1 MNVAKAIT
9 GLVAIGIFLAAS
21 GAAQAGPIG
30 EFKIQ
35 RGEIDVTGTGVS
47 IAAGVDYDA
56 PASLDNAFIRIVNT
70 RLSGGGKSSGG
81 GNQNSADWN
90 VSIANPGDLLTSID
104 FARYSNSNNTRVT
117 WEIIEYVGALG
128 GPNEFI
134 VRTQDQIENTAQAAT
149 GAAVGSIADD
159 ADVVPFITGQR
170 ASADDVNNAHLT
182 MHYSSWDDTTDE
194 PTFTRGISSATA
206 AAVSYAVVEF
216 TGSNWDVDRAV
227 YDFGTSTGKDQTVT
241 IDPVDLGKTFIHA
254 QNTATEQGLND
265 QGVDTRLTAADT
277 VSYSVWAD
285 TDQVGVA
292 WIIENTEADPNKDM
306 VVQHIEGSK
315 AKGGGDGAAW
325 TEPISGVWN
334 LAGTSIMGESATS
347 DGTGTAHPRG
357 SINLALTAADEVTLW
372 WSDDGQPNNYSF
384 DVVEW
389 PIAYLLDLT
398 WDGAGPGTWGDPS
411 RWTPGPNTPDA
422 NEDAIID
429 TANTVT
435 VAADQ
440 AAHGLAISNN
450 GVVTVAAD
458 KRLDVTTELNAAGG
472 AVNLDNSTLAVG
484 GGGTVGTLTAANN
497 ATFSTGGSMTVGS
510 AALDNSTLA
519 AGAGGSIATLTADGN
534 TTLSAGDSM
543 AVASYADN
551 GTATA
556 LTLAGGAAFDLQSVS
571 TVAGSSFRVEGSS
584 LQGPA
589 VAKPLGDAQ
598 TLVLAAG
605 TYTFADV
612 VGAAT
617 SGTAPSGNVVAHWAF
632 DDGTGATAQ
641 NAANPGTNDGT
652 LENFPVD
659 DSQWVA
665 GLIGTGA
672 LEFDGSDDQVSIVGY
687 QGIAGTG
694 ARTIAGWIKA
704 SSTKGDANIMSW
716 GTDSPGQKWIFRV
729 QDDNGPVDGNIR
741 VEVNGGYIVG
751 ETVVADDTW
760 HYVAAVLPDGA
771 THLQDIQLYVDGQ
784 PETPSALSNRA
795 IDTVN
800 SVDVIIGRET
810 WNTDRQFTGT
820 MDDLYLYDR
829 ALTAV
834 EVAET
839 YATHTPPDFS
849 ALHVTVDAGTSTL
862 ASESTS
868 EVAFADLTM
877 KQGGTLATTSLYGTG
892 LAFTGGTAIEAGATA
907 VGFDPQAP
915 TDLGAI
921 DGSAAPNVVITKTGA
936 GELVL
941 DSAGTDL
948 APTATINAQE
958 GTVVGYH
965 GSNPFDEATLKV
977 SGGEILLAAKPAATS
992 PVAYDN
998 AVVTDGNG
1006 VITAGAGNAGHAGP
1020 MTVNLGSAGNGV
1032 TISSGDTLSLRSAD
1046 NYVLNVAG
1054 SVTGGGL
1061 AVDQGTVNLAGAS
1074 LDDLNV
1080 SGTGQ
1085 VNLSTGINTTNLAV
1099 SNASLHAGAN
1109 RVTVAETGVMTLGRS
1124 TYTATTGAFQVTG
1137 DVTRGGAET
1146 LILGGPG
1153 SVVTLGQTPLQG
1165 VSLGN
1170 DTNANFP
1177 TGGSVV
1183 VSGDTYTV
1191 TASGGDIWGSSDGC
1205 YVAYREFDAGKAIDI
1220 SAYVGANGYVGGTN
1234 TWRKGGLMVRDSLNA
1249 DSRNAFTLIA
1259 DGDGNGIN
1267 AQIRKTDNVGSI
1279 GCANNPGT
1287 SAYIGHRF
1295 AHDTPVWLR
1304 LEYLGDGAS
1313 FNYYWSEDPVANG
1326 WTLINDPAWDTEGK
1340 VTSPTLLDVPMTDTI
1355 YVGLAVT
1362 SHNTGEQTTIDF
1374 DNLAGFGFG
1383 DPTTVN
1389 NVTGEGMIAGDVLI
1403 AGSLAPGGSIGQID
1417 VVGSLTL
1424 DAAAVCDVEVDG
1436 ALIDL
1441 VTVTGDLAL
1450 AGVLSI
1456 DGLLTEDEYTI
1467 MTYGGALSGAFDD
1480 ISDVTAQGMT
1490 VSYSLPGAVRIT
1502 PEPASLALIA
1512 FGALGLLLRR
1522 KRG

>member
-1 MNVAKAIT
+1 MNAAKAIT

-21 GAAQAGPIG
+21 GTAQAGPIG

-47 IAAGVDYDA
+47 IAAGLDYEA
-56 PASLDNAFIRIVNT
+56 PASLDNAFVRIVNT

-90 VSIANPGDLLTSID
+90 VSISNPGDLLNSIN

-134 VRTQDQIENTAQAAT
+134 VRAHDQIENTAQSAT
-149 GAAVGSIADD
+149 GAAVAGIADD

-170 ASADDVNNAHLT
+170 VNADNRDNAHLT

-194 PTFTRGISSATA
+194 PTFTRGVSSATA
-206 AAVSYAVVEF
+206 AAISYAVVEF
-216 TGSNWDVDRAV
+216 TGSNWDIDRAV
-227 YDFGTSTGKDQTVT
+227 YDFGTSTGNDQTVT

-254 QNTATEQGLND
+254 QNTATETGLND

-277 VSYSVWAD
+277 VSYSVWTD

-292 WIIENTEADPNKDM
+292 WIIENTEADPDKDM
-306 VVQHIEGSK
+306 VVQHVEGNK
-315 AKGGGDGAAW
+315 PKGGGDGVAW
-325 TEPISGVWN
+325 TESISGVWN
-334 LAGTSIMGESATS
+334 LSATSIMGESATS

-357 SINLALTAADEVTLW
+357 SINLQLTAADEVTLW
-372 WSDDGQPNNYSF
+372 WSDDGQPNEYSF

-389 PIAYLLDLT
+389 PMAYILDLT

-422 NEDAIID
+422 SEDAFID

-440 AAHGLAISNN
+440 AANNLTVSND
-450 GVVTVAAD
+450 GVVQIAAD
-458 KRLDVTTELNAAGG
+458 KRLDVTTDLDAAGG
-472 AVNLDNSTLAVG
+472 SVVLDNSTLAVG
-484 GGGTVGTLTAANN
+484 GRGSIGTLTADNN
-497 ATFSTGGSMTVGS
+497 ATLTAGGSMTVGS
-510 AALDNSTLA
+510 AALNNSTLA
-519 AGAGGSIATLTADGN
+519 IGGGGAITTLTADGN
-534 TTLSAGDSM
+534 TTLSAGGSM
-543 AVASYADN
+543 AVASYSDN

-556 LTLAGGAAFDLQSVS
+556 LTLGGGAAFDLQAIS

-584 LQGPA
+584 LRGPA

-598 TLVLAAG
+598 TLVLAGG

-612 VGAAT
+612 VGAAA

-632 DDGTGATAQ
+632 DDGTGTNAQ
-641 NAANPGTNDGT
+641 NSANPGTNDGT

-659 DSQWVA
+659 DSQWVP

-687 QGIAGTG
+687 QGIPGAD
-694 ARTIAGWIKA
+694 ARTMAGWVKTPGTKA
-704 SSTKGDANIMSW
+704 DADIMSW
-716 GTDSPGQKWIFRV
+716 GNNSGGQKWVFRI
-729 QDDNGPVDGNIR
+729 QDDNGQAGAIR
-741 VEVNGGYIVG
+741 IEVNGGYIVG
-751 ETVVADDTW
+751 ETVVNDDAW
-760 HYVAAVLPDGA
+760 HYVAAVVPDGA
-771 THLQDIQLYVDGQ
+771 THVQDIQLYVDGQ
-784 PETPSALSNRA
+784 PETPSATGNRTINTA
-795 IDTVN
+795 SDT
-800 SVDVIIGRET
+800 DVMIGSET
-810 WNTDRQFTGT
+810 WDAGRVWLGT

-829 ALTAV
+829 ALTAA

-839 YATHTPPDFS
+839 YATHTPPDVS
-849 ALHVTVDAGTSTL
+849 ALHVTVDAGTATL

-877 KQGGTLATTSLYGTG
+877 KQGGTLATASLYGSG
-892 LAFTGGTAIEAGATA
+892 ISFTGGTTIEAGATA

-915 TDLGAI
+915 TDLNAI
-921 DGSAAPNVVITKTGA
+921 DGSAAPNVVITKTGD

-941 DSAGTDL
+941 DDASTDL
-948 APTATINAQE
+948 AATATINVE
-958 GTVVGYH
+958 GGTVIGYH
-965 GSNPFDEATLKV
+965 GSNPFDEARLKV
-977 SGGEILLAAKPAATS
+977 SGGRLLLSAKPAATS
-992 PVAYDN
+992 PVTYDN
-998 AVVTDGNG
+998 AVVADGDG
-1006 VITAGAGNAGHAGP
+1006 AITAGAGAAGHIGL
-1020 MTVNLGSAGNGV
+1020 MTVNLGSAGRGV
-1032 TISSGDTLSLRSAD
+1032 TINSGNTLTLRTTD
-1046 NYVLNVAG
+1046 DYTLNVAG
-1054 SVTGGGL
+1054 SVAGGGL
-1061 AVDQGTVNLAGAS
+1061 AVDQGTVNLAGATV
-1074 LDDLNV
+1074 DDLNV

-1085 VNLSTGINTTNLAV
+1085 VNLSTSINTTNLSV
-1099 SNASLHAGAN
+1099 SNTSLHAGAH

-1137 DVTRGGAET
+1137 DVTRSVADT

-1153 SVVTLGQTPLQG
+1153 SVVTLGLTPFQG
-1165 VSLGN
+1165 VSIGN

-1177 TGGSVV
+1177 TGGGLVV
-1183 VSGDTYTV
+1183 NGDTYTV
-1191 TASGGDIWGSSDGC
+1191 TASGGDMWGSSDGC
-1205 YVAYREFDAGKAIDI
+1205 YLAYLEFGASEAIDI
-1220 SAYVGANGYVGGTN
+1220 SAYVGVNGFVGGTN
-1234 TWRKGGLMVRDSLNA
+1234 GWRKAGLMARDSL
-1249 DSRNAFTLIA
+1249 DPGSRNAITLIA
-1259 DGDGNGIN
+1259 DADGNGIN
-1267 AQIRKTDNVGSI
+1267 AQIRKEDNVGSI

-1287 SAYIGHRF
+1287 SAYIGRRT

-1340 VTSPTLLDVPMTDTI
+1340 VTSPTLLDAAMTDTI
-1355 YVGLAVT
+1355 YVGLALT
-1362 SHNTGEQTTIDF
+1362 SHNTSQQTTFDF

-1383 DPTTVN
+1383 EPTTVN
-1389 NVTGEGMIAGDVLI
+1389 NVTGEGTIAGDVLI
-1403 AGSLAPGGSIGQID
+1403 AGSLAPGGSIGEIAVLGD
-1417 VVGSLTL
+1417 LAL
-1424 DAAAVCDVEVDG
+1424 DATATYDVEVDG

-1456 DGLLTEDEYTI
+1456 DGLLTEDMYTI
-1467 MTYGGALSGAFDD
+1467 MTYGGDLSGVFDD
-1480 ISDVTAQGMT
+1480 ISDVVAQGLT
-1490 VSYSLPGAVRIT
+1490 VDYSVPGAVQIT
-1502 PEPASLALIA
+1502 PEPASLAFIA
-1512 FGALGLLLRR
+1512 LGALGLLLRR